1 MKQFIG
7 AVAFYLFATA
17 VGIALILLG
26 GWLDSVASSEP
37 VVIKKEKVVTCE
49 PVGKGWSKCSTE
61 WI

>member
-7 AVAFYLFATA
+7 AVAFYIFATA

-26 GWLDSVASSEP
+26 AWLDSVATGEP
-37 VVIKKEKVVTCE
+37 VVIKREKIVECQPTS
-49 PVGKGWSKCSTE
+49 KGWSVCKTE

>member
-7 AVAFYLFATA
+7 AVAFYIFATA

-26 GWLDSVASSEP
+26 AWLDSMATGEP
-37 VVIKKEKVVTCE
+37 VVIKKEKYVTCA
-49 PVGKGWSKCSTE
+49 PIGKGWSKCETE

>member
-7 AVAFYLFATA
+7 AVLFWIFATA

-26 GWLDSVASSEP
+26 AWLDSVATGEP
-37 VVIKKEKVVTCE
+37 VVIKKEKYVTCE
-49 PVGKGWSKCSTE
+49 PVEKGWSKCETE

>member
-7 AVAFYLFATA
+7 AVLFWIFAAT

-26 GWLDSVASSEP
+26 AWLDSMATGEP
-37 VVIKKEKVVTCE
+37 VVIKKEKYVTCAQI
-49 PVGKGWSKCSTE
+49 GKGWSKCSTT

>member
-7 AVAFYLFATA
+7 AVAFYIFATA

-26 GWLDSVASSEP
+26 AWLDSVAIIEP
-37 VVIKKEKVVTCE
+37 VVIKREKVVTCAQI
-49 PVGKGWSKCSTE
+49 GKGWSKCETE